1 MGSAHPAFLTE
12 DFESV
17 HESHRRVACLD
28 EILHADLVG
37 FRFIGA
43 AVTQQCGL
51 SCAEGGSRGRAAGA
65 CGHAGYGEQQGA
77 QGNHLRFF
85 NAAGY
90 VTLGHVSQFVTEH
103 AGHLILARE
112 VHEQPGEY
120 VDVPAGNGE
129 GVHGVVQNDSRMEIE
144 GLRWNGGGNALHKI
158 AHVFAHFGI
167 LHDGQVGADHDV
179 KLVSHFLFVFQGDA
193 AKEKRL
199 RGSLPE
205 GGKSED
211 KESDARSKAEQA

>member
-1 MGSAHPAFLTE
+1 M
-12 DFESV
+12 
-17 HESHRRVACLD
+17 
-28 EILHADLVG
+28 
-37 FRFIGA
+37 
-43 AVTQQCGL
+43 
-51 SCAEGGSRGRAAGA
+51 
-65 CGHAGYGEQQGA
+65 
-77 QGNHLRFF
+77 
-85 NAAGY
+85 
-90 VTLGHVSQFVTEH
+90 TLGHVCQFVTEH

-112 VHEQPGEY
+112 VHEQSGKD
-120 VDVPAGNGE
+120 VNVPAGNGE
-129 GVHGVVQNDSRMEIE
+129 GVHGVVQDDSRMKIE
-144 GLRWNGGGNALHKI
+144 GLRRNGGGDALHKI

-199 RGSLPE
+199 CGSLPE